1 MTLPWRRQP
10 GQQRT
15 VGQLFVLVFMWTL
28 VSVGVAA
35 AIGTAGAFLA
45 GHPEVARAVMVAAG
59 AVMLSSVITTLTAVL
74 DGVSGAFAAATA
86 YILKILV
93 IAALVA
99 VSLNLWEIDGHAVIA
114 ALVVM
119 EIVSLIT
126 MSLVVFKAEGPGFDL
141 PERDK
146 GEN

>member
-1 MTLPWRRQP
+1 M
-10 GQQRT
+10 
-15 VGQLFVLVFMWTL
+15 GQLFVLVFLWTL
-28 VSVGVAA
+28 ASVGVAA
-35 AIGTAGAFLA
+35 TIGTVGAAVA
-45 GHPEVARAVMVAAG
+45 GHPQVARAVMVAAG

-74 DGVSGAFAAATA
+74 DGVSGAFAAAMA
-86 YILKILV
+86 YMAKIVVIAGLVAVALNLWDVDDRTV

-99 VSLNLWEIDGHAVIA
+99 L
-114 ALVVM
+114 
-119 EIVSLIT
+119 EIVSLVT

>member
-1 MTLPWRRQP
+1 M
-10 GQQRT
+10 
-15 VGQLFVLVFMWTL
+15 GQLFVLVFLWTL
-28 VSVGVAA
+28 ASVGVTAT
-35 AIGTAGAFLA
+35 IGTVGAAVA
-45 GHPEVARAVMVAAG
+45 GHPQVARAVMVAAG

-74 DGVSGAFAAATA
+74 DGVSGAFAAAMA
-86 YILKILV
+86 YMAKIVVIAGLVAVALNLWDVDGRTV

-99 VSLNLWEIDGHAVIA
+99 L
-114 ALVVM
+114 
-119 EIVSLIT
+119 EIVSLVT

>member
-1 MTLPWRRQP
+1 
-10 GQQRT
+10 
-15 VGQLFVLVFMWTL
+15 
-28 VSVGVAA
+28 
-35 AIGTAGAFLA
+35 
-45 GHPEVARAVMVAAG
+45 MVAAG

-74 DGVSGAFAAATA
+74 DGVSGAFAAAMA
-86 YILKILV
+86 YMAKIVVIAGLVAVALNLWDVDGRTV

-99 VSLNLWEIDGHAVIA
+99 L
-114 ALVVM
+114 
-119 EIVSLIT
+119 EIVSLVT

>member
-1 MTLPWRRQP
+1 M
-10 GQQRT
+10 
-15 VGQLFVLVFMWTL
+15 GQLFVLVFLWTL
-28 VSVGVAA
+28 ASVGVAA
-35 AIGTAGAFLA
+35 TIGTVGAAVA
-45 GHPEVARAVMVAAG
+45 GHPQVARAVMVAAG

-74 DGVSGAFAAATA
+74 DGVSGAFAAAMA
-86 YILKILV
+86 YMAKIVVIAGLVAVALNLWDVDGRTV

-99 VSLNLWEIDGHAVIA
+99 L
-114 ALVVM
+114 
-119 EIVSLIT
+119 EIVSLVT

>member
-1 MTLPWRRQP
+1 M
-10 GQQRT
+10 
-15 VGQLFVLVFMWTL
+15 GQLFVLVFLWTL
-28 VSVGVAA
+28 ASVGVTAT
-35 AIGTAGAFLA
+35 IGTVGAAVA
-45 GHPEVARAVMVAAG
+45 GHPQVARAVMVAAG

-74 DGVSGAFAAATA
+74 DGVSGAFAAAMA
-86 YILKILV
+86 YMAKIVVIAGLVAVALNLWDVDDRTV

-99 VSLNLWEIDGHAVIA
+99 L
-114 ALVVM
+114 
-119 EIVSLIT
+119 EIVSLVT